1 VIGVGN
7 PYRRDDAAGLEVA
20 RRVAAA
26 ALPAVLVHEHD
37 GEPTGLLDLW
47 DGMDAAYLVDMVVS
61 GAPPGTVHWFDAT
74 VLDVPVE
81 RGHSSTHHLSL
92 REAVGL
98 ARALDRMPGRLLL
111 VGIEGR
117 DVRAGTAMHA
127 AVEAGVEHAV
137 RRVRDQLPGSTAS
150 TVECT

>member
-1 VIGVGN
+1 MIGVGN

-26 ALPAVLVHEHD
+26 AIPGVRVHEHD
-37 GEPTGLLDLW
+37 GEPAGLLDLW
-47 DGMDAAYLVDMVVS
+47 DGTDVAYLVDMVVS

-74 VLDVPVE
+74 VLDVPAE

-92 REAVGL
+92 REAVAL
-98 ARALDRMPGRLLL
+98 ARALGRMPGRLVL

-117 DVRAGTAMHA
+117 DARAGEGLHP
-127 AVEAGVEHAV
+127 AVDAGVERAA
-137 RRVRDQLPGSTAS
+137 RRLRHEVAAPDPLR
-150 TVECT
+150 